1 MYSANPRI
9 KLAADHHVKTGWL
22 TPHPDL
28 RDFTDDNPKVSKV
41 VTPLHTT
48 LGASASATVPK
59 SVDLREWCSPIEDQG
74 SLGSCTANAGVAI
87 VEYFEKRAFG
97 KHLDGSRL
105 YVYKNTRNLMGVTGD
120 TGAWL
125 RTTMG
130 ALATCGVAPEKYWP
144 YEISNFDE
152 SPSPFVYQLGGKFEA
167 TSYFCLDPLGAP
179 VPQDKVLAKLKEY
192 LAAGVPAMF
201 GFYGFDSFKDADIP
215 GGIPHPCDGERA
227 QWGHA
232 IAAVGYDDA
241 KAVTNTKCNKK
252 TTGALLIRNSWGTQW
267 GDKGYGWLPYE
278 YVLRKLALDFWV
290 LLKMD
295 WINTGEFGL

>member
-1 MYSANPRI
+1 MYSANQLI
-9 KLAADHHVKTGWL
+9 SLSTDHFVRTGWL

-28 RDFTDDNPKVSKV
+28 RDFTDEHPQVSAAV
-41 VTPLHTT
+41 APLRTT
-48 LGASASATVPK
+48 LGSNAEASVPTSA
-59 SVDLREWCSPIEDQG
+59 DLRQWCSPIEDQG
-74 SLGSCTANAGVAI
+74 QLGSCTANAGVAV

-144 YEISNFDE
+144 YEIAKFDD
-152 SPSPFVYQLGGKFEA
+152 SPSPFVYQLGDKFEA
-167 TSYFCLDPLGAP
+167 TSYFCLDPLGQT

-201 GFYGFDSFKDADIP
+201 GFYGFDSFNDADIP
-215 GGIPHPCDGERA
+215 GGIPFPCAGERA

-232 IAAVGYDDA
+232 IVAVGYDDN
-241 KAVTNTKCNKK
+241 KVVTNTTCNQK
-252 TTGALLIRNSWGTQW
+252 TTGALLIRNSWGTAW
-267 GDKGYGWLPYE
+267 GDRGYGWLPYE
-278 YVLRKLALDFWV
+278 YVLHKLALDFWC

-295 WINTGEFGL
+295 WINTGQFGL